1 MAKPSPDPRDA
12 CLAELQRI
20 EEDTLY
26 SSKRHFEAASG
37 WQALYLALGLPVAI
51 ISGVAGVSAF
61 AKHTTLAGV
70 LALTAAG
77 LGAITAFLKPSER
90 VTTHHGFGNDYNA
103 LRNKARIARTIQA
116 ASLNDD
122 QLREQ
127 VVALS
132 GDRDSLNKKAPQVP
146 RWAFERARRGIEE
159 GEADYSADNEGNT
172 P

>member
-1 MAKPSPDPRDA
+1 MARPSPDQRDA

-20 EEDTLY
+20 EEDTQY
-26 SSKRHFEAASG
+26 SSKGHFEAASG
-37 WQALYLALGLPVAI
+37 WQALYLGFGLPVAI

-70 LALTAAG
+70 LALVAAG

-90 VTTHHGFGNDYNA
+90 MATHHGFGNDYNA
-103 LRNKARIARTIQA
+103 LRNRARIARTIQA
-116 ASLNDD
+116 ASLTDD
-122 QLREQ
+122 QLRDE

-146 RWAFERARRGIEE
+146 RWAFKRARRGIEE
-159 GEADYSADNEGNT
+159 GEADYAVDDDGST
-172 P
+172 